1 VTVLHRGV
9 HEPPGLAIVPHI
21 HADPHFPEP
30 LSEALGNREFDAVY
44 CLYGRL
50 EVLATF
56 FARRCERLIAVG
68 GRAVY
73 AGYVDP
79 LSAHPMGMRL
89 SASEDSPLA
98 DPNDIHGERVRKFV
112 TKSLEAESAV
122 MSMHRDGAYRA
133 TLFRYSY
140 IYGPRGIASVEWSII
155 KRLLDGRSSIN
166 LPSGGL
172 VSYSRC
178 AARNAAQ
185 YLLLALDNEAAQGEI
200 FNCADEVQY
209 SQGQWVELIAD
220 CMGGRMEVVDVPA
233 ALRWTV
239 AHFLL
244 YAGTAADIALQDI
257 CKAKTLLGYTR

>member
-1 VTVLHRGV
+1 
-9 HEPPGLAIVPHI
+9 
-21 HADPHFPEP
+21 
-30 LSEALGNREFDAVY
+30 
-44 CLYGRL
+44 
-50 EVLATF
+50 
-56 FARRCERLIAVG
+56 
-68 GRAVY
+68 
-73 AGYVDP
+73 
-79 LSAHPMGMRL
+79 
-89 SASEDSPLA
+89 
-98 DPNDIHGERVRKFV
+98 
-112 TKSLEAESAV
+112 V

-257 CKAKTLLGYTR
+257 CKAKTLLGYKDQVNPVDALTETVEWYRNNPVDWQSNPAFPDKFDYALEDKVCER